1 MPITP
6 RDASK
11 ALLVSLCALPVLLLA
26 GCGGTDAATSDPG
39 PASATSAAPSPT
51 SPTSPTSKAPATSK
65 ASDGPAPVHY
75 AGDTKLVTLPAYR
88 LSYRVPAGWITV
100 NGKDLL
106 RRDNPVLTTVAARTG
121 MTIDQLISSLGSHL
135 QAYSISDKGAVDGIL
150 DNVNAIGFPAGGLT
164 DAQMRAQFAAIG
176 ARPGLAR
183 PDSCG
188 TGRPPGVRL
197 AHQRPDRPWGRPRHR
212 PRGIDGVGHRD
223 LPRRRQRQHPRRPR
237 SAVSRPGGL
246 TGPLP
251 ARRGPPTR

>member
-26 GCGGTDAATSDPG
+26 GCGGTDAAASDPG

-51 SPTSPTSKAPATSK
+51 SPTKPTNKAPATSK

-176 ARPGLAR
+176 ARPGLVSHVRTPA
-183 PDSCG
+183 G
-188 TGRPPGVRL
+188 QVARL
-197 AHQRPDRPWGRPRHR
+197 AYVWHTN
-212 PRGIDGVGHRD
+212 
-223 LPRRRQRQHPRRPR
+223 
-237 SAVSRPGGL
+237 GL
-246 TGPLP
+246 TVHGVAL
-251 ARRGPPTR
+251 AIDLGGSTASVTVTSHAADSANTLADLVQQSLDRVG